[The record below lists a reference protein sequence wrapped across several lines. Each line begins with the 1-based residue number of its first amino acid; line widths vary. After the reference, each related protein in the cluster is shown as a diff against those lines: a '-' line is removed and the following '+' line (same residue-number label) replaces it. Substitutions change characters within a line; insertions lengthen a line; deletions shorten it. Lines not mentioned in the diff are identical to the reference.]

1 MLSSNLKNTEMQND
15 IVVLACSIFRY
26 ELEYLKSTNKYDIR
40 IVYLDSM
47 LHMKPQQLQELLDA
61 KINEYS
67 NSKIIL
73 LFGDCHARMIDYE
86 SNPYIVR
93 SQGINC
99 CEIFLGHDK
108 YNKLRKDGAFILLP
122 EWSVR
127 WREAFVDYMGFGNAK
142 STSLFMNDMHKKLV
156 YVNTGFQ
163 AINQPLL
170 DEVSEYFGLPLEI
183 LDAPVSVLQESLDE
197 LINIQGNKNQDGR
210 K

>member
-1 MLSSNLKNTEMQND
+1 MQNEL
-15 IVVLACSIFRY
+15 VVLACSIFKY
-26 ELEYLKSTNKYDIR
+26 ELEHLKSTNNYDIQ

-47 LHMKPQQLQELLDA
+47 LHMKPQQLQETLDA
-61 KINEYS
+61 KISEYR
-67 NSKIIL
+67 NSRIVL
-73 LFGDCHARMIDYE
+73 LYGDCHARMIDYE
-86 SNPYIVR
+86 SNPYIIR

-99 CEIFLGHDK
+99 CEILLGYDD
-108 YNKLRKDGAFILLP
+108 YNKLRNDGAFILLP

-127 WREAFVDYMGFGNAK
+127 WKEVFIDYLGFGNAK

-163 AINQPLL
+163 EINQPLL

-183 LDAPVSVLQESLDE
+183 LDASVSVLRKSLDE
-197 LINIQGNKNQDGR
+197 LIDIQRNKNQDGR